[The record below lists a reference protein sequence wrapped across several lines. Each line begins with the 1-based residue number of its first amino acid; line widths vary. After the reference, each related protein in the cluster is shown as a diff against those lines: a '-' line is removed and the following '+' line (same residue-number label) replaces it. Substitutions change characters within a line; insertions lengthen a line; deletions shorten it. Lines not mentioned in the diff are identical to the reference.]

1 MANLVLDITPVAPIQ
16 QMFNDPFLNPLR
28 VAIAAENAGVD
39 GIALIFS
46 PQNEGISREEVE
58 MVRKNTATF
67 LNMMVPFHPEAIR
80 HAQSIAP
87 DMVTLV
93 NLAGKTNDPLP
104 LPITEMAEDVQS
116 VVTDLKANGISV
128 ALFIEPEF
136 DNLKVVGKLDAD
148 AVILDCRAFTEA
160 PDSNARLLAE
170 ENLQTTARGA
180 FKLGLGVHLMGNI
193 EREHLRQLKSLPF
206 VEDMIVGK
214 AVLKR
219 AFFSGLDTVI
229 QQMRSMMWSDREN
242 I

>member
-1 MANLVLDITPVAPIQ
+1 MANLVLDITPVAFIQ
-16 QMFNDPFLNPLR
+16 QVLNDPFLTPLR

-39 GIALIFS
+39 GIALVFS
-46 PQNEGISREEVE
+46 PQNEIISREDVE

-80 HAQSIAP
+80 HAQTIAP

-93 NLAGKTNDPLP
+93 NLAGKTTEPLP
-104 LPITEMAEDVQS
+104 LPVTEMSEDVQS
-116 VVTDLKANGISV
+116 VVTDLKANGISA

-148 AVILDCRAFTEA
+148 AVILDCRAFTNA

-193 EREHLRQLKSLPF
+193 EREHLRELKSLPF

-214 AVLKR
+214 AVIKR
-219 AFFSGLDTVI
+219 AFVNGLDAVI
-229 QQMRSMMWSDREN
+229 HQLQSMMWSEKEN